1 MPTGIILK
9 SASHEISDEV
19 REKNLQAVVEG
30 AGYEVAPKEAPAEP
44 KRDDFK
50 TEEEFEAAHL
60 EWQDKQEAKEVEED
74 DEKEEKEEKAAP
86 KKSRRERSIERAT
99 APLLKRIQELEAKSG
114 KT

>member
-50 TEEEFEAAHL
+50 SEEEFEAAHL
-60 EWQDKQEAKEVEED
+60 EWQDEQ
-74 DEKEEKEEKAAP
+74 EEKGDEEEILEREEKPKVAA
-86 KKSRRERSIERAT
+86 SNSSS
-99 APLLKRIQELEAKSG
+99 LLKSSRFGSAGASFG
-114 KT
+114 ATS